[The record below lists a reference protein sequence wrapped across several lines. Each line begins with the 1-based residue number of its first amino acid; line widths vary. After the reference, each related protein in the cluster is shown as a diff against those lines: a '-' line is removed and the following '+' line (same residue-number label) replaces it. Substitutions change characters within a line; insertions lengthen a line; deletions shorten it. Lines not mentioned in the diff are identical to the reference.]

1 MKAINTNKSP
11 KAVGPYS
18 QAVLSNNTLYV
29 SGQLHINPE
38 TGKLFT
44 EGTIEEKTKIVME
57 NIGNIL
63 KEAGMDFSNVVK
75 ASIFVK
81 DLGNFAK
88 INEIYGSYF
97 KSGILPARETV
108 QVAKLPLDG
117 DVEISVIAVK

>member
-1 MKAINTNKSP
+1 MKSINTDKAP

-18 QAVLSNNTLYV
+18 QAVLTGDHLFV

-38 TGKLFT
+38 NGELIKGDIEKETKL
-44 EGTIEEKTKIVME
+44 VMD

-63 KEAGMDFSNVVK
+63 KEAGMGYKNIVK

-81 DLGNFAK
+81 DLDNFKK
-88 INEIYGSYF
+88 INEVYGSYF
-97 KSGILPARETV
+97 KEGTLPARETV

>member
-81 DLGNFAK
+81 VFGNFAK
-88 INEIYGSYF
+88 LNEIYGSYF
-97 KSGILPARETV
+97 KSVILPARETV